1 MLDEICLRFVDW
13 ASESFSGWFAPWK
26 IRLKRS
32 AVGFRIALILDSM
45 KRTAVQLFSSIAEA
59 DEEDSFLQRL
69 IQDPIEPVDETSLKE
84 KLAYLLMKADEV
96 FAGRAFAY
104 LLLMT
109 MLSACL
115 LAGCG
120 ARSVAAMAAFLCLNW
135 VAEAFAQDYE
145 PICGGVRQRYLASV
159 LLRAGAYLV
168 TLLDYFAAYAS
179 DGLQLNVVL
188 QGAMILTVLLHTI
201 VYIGL
206 AAFNRKQQLFLR
218 VLCGLL
224 GMAPALACAAGIA
237 LGASMAARETML
249 ALSGLLRAAG
259 VALAFAS
266 WEIGT
271 IGELSG
277 GRLRYYRLWQSAAMM
292 IGFFM
297 MLLGALMCA
306 Q

>member
-32 AVGFRIALILDSM
+32 AVGFRIALILSSM

-69 IQDPIEPVDETSLKE
+69 IQDPIEPVDAPSLKE
-84 KLAYLLMKADEV
+84 KVAYLLMKADAL
-96 FAGRAFAY
+96 FSGRMFTY

-109 MLSACL
+109 MVSACL
-115 LAGCG
+115 LAGSG
-120 ARSVAAMAAFLCLNW
+120 ARSLAVMAAFFCLNW
-135 VAEAFAQDYE
+135 LAEAFAQDYE
-145 PICGGVRQRYLASV
+145 PVCGGIRQRYLASV
-159 LLRAGAYLV
+159 LLRAGAYLAL
-168 TLLDYFAAYAS
+168 LLDYFAAYAA

-188 QGAMILTVLLHTI
+188 QGAMILMAALHAI
-201 VYIGL
+201 VYLSL

-218 VLCGLL
+218 VLCGVL
-224 GMAPALACAAGIA
+224 GMAPALACASGIA
-237 LGASMAARETML
+237 LGASMAAREAML
-249 ALSGLLRAAG
+249 ALSGLFRTAG
-259 VALAFAS
+259 VTLAFAS

-277 GRLRYYRLWQSAAMM
+277 GRLGYFRLWQNITGML
-292 IGFFM
+292 GFFM
-297 MLLGALMCA
+297 MLLGAFMCA